1 MSSKQEESFAILT
14 ERELSSAAFKDEAY
28 EFYKRLRASRP
39 VYPVSMG
46 DLGEA
51 GSLRGTMTRSV
62 Y

>member
-1 MSSKQEESFAILT
+1 MSSKQEKSSAILS

-46 DLGEA
+46 DLGE
-51 GSLRGTMTRSV
+51 G
-62 Y
+62 